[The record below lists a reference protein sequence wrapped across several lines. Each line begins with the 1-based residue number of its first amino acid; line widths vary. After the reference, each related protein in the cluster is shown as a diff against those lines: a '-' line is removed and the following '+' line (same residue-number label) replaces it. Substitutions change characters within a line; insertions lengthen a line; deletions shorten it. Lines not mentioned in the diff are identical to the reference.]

1 MKTKPK
7 TMSASKQARIGRDL
21 AGDFVIL
28 ISGFFMHDLMLTAR
42 RMLQEKLKFGGQ
54 PTFDRT
60 AWAMLQRLR
69 KFLEANGTRISPFPM
84 NAISRVKAK

>member
-42 RMLQEKLKFGGQ
+42 RMLQEKLKFGTP
-54 PTFDRT
+54 PTFDRNGLGN
-60 AWAMLQRLR
+60 ASAIAQIFGIERRKNNHSRRSRLR
-69 KFLEANGTRISPFPM
+69 N
-84 NAISRVKAK
+84 